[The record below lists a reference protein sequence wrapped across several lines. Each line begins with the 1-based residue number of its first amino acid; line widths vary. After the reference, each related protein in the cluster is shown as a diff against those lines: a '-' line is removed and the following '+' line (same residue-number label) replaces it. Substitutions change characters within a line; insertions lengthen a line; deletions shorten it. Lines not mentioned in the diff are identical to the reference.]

1 MTPDARH
8 LDVLKD
14 RRRAGVLLAAVAA
27 ALIARAVLDHAEVGF
42 ALVCVLAAGTALA
55 AMCHAAFRAELWT
68 LATRRDAAG
77 LPDVARLRRQLVA
90 PGTRRELARELRDVA
105 GVGSTPV
112 RRRAGV
118 PMLEERV
125 PEVRSE
131 LLDVAG
137 ALETSPRP
145 DPACVAQIHE
155 LLRDGASPLYNPRV
169 PAATLYWTLRSVRA
183 GL

>member
-1 MTPDARH
+1 MTPDTRH

-14 RRRAGVLLAAVAA
+14 RRRAGLLLAAVATM
-27 ALIARAVLDHAEVGF
+27 LIARAIVDHAAVGL
-42 ALVCVLAAGTALA
+42 AVVCVLAAGTALA
-55 AMCHAAFRAELWT
+55 VVCHAAFRAELWA

-77 LPDVARLRRQLVA
+77 LPDVARLRRHLIA
-90 PGTRRELARELRDVA
+90 PDTRCALARELREVA
-105 GVGSTPV
+105 GVGPTPV
-112 RRRAGV
+112 RLPAAI
-118 PMLEERV
+118 PMLEDRV
-125 PEVRSE
+125 PKVRNE

-137 ALETSPRP
+137 ALETSPQP
-145 DPACVAQIHE
+145 DPVCVAQIHE